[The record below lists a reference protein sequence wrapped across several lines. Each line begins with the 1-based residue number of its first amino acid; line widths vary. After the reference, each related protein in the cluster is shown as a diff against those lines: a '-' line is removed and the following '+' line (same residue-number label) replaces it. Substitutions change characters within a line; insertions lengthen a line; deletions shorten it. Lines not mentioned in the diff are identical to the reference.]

1 MHPTSESTM
10 NVGVFGLGYW
20 GPNLIRTL
28 LESKRANVHCFDTNP
43 RAMVRLKSRFPSVTF
58 SASSRTLL
66 QHCDAVMIATPVLTH
81 YSLAKEALEAGKSV
95 FVEKPLSSSS
105 AEALELIRLAEER
118 QSVLMVGH
126 TFLYSPAVNRVREY
140 IRSGVIG
147 DLYFLS
153 SSRVNLGI
161 HRSDVDVILDLAPHD
176 LSTFIYLLGEYPTR
190 VSAFG
195 RACVGKMLDVASLRL
210 EFPSGVFANLE
221 VSWLAPR
228 KLRRMVLVGS
238 KSMLVYDDTAVDKI
252 QLYDRGVALGAPNSF
267 NEYQLTYRT
276 GDIVSPN
283 LDVTEPLLIQTNHFL
298 DCVEQGQTPISD
310 GEMGLAVVRVLE
322 AAEASAHSS
331 GEFVTVDW
339 GADSTSAF
347 GANTGHQEVL
357 RN

>member
-1 MHPTSESTM
+1 M
-10 NVGVFGLGYW
+10 NVGVIGLGYW
-20 GPNLIRTL
+20 GPNLIRNL
-28 LESKRANVHCFDTNP
+28 LESQRANVHCFDTNP
-43 RAMVRLKSRFPSVTF
+43 LAMVRLKGRFPSVTF

-81 YSLAKEALEAGKSV
+81 YDLVKDALEAGKSV
-95 FVEKPLSSSS
+95 FVEKPLCSSS
-105 AEALELIRLAEER
+105 AEALELIELAEQR
-118 QSVLMVGH
+118 NCVLMVGH
-126 TFLYSPAVNRVREY
+126 TFLYSPAVNWVREY
-140 IRSGVIG
+140 IRTGAIG

-176 LSTFIYLLGEYPTR
+176 LSTFIYLLGEYPTK

-210 EFPSGVFANLE
+210 EFPSGIFANLE

-267 NEYQLTYRT
+267 GEYQLTYRT
-276 GDIVSPN
+276 GDIISPN

-298 DCVEQGQTPISD
+298 NCVEHGQKPLSD
-310 GEMGLAVVRVLE
+310 GEMGLAIVRVLE
-322 AAEASAHSS
+322 AAEASARSE
-331 GEFVTVDW
+331 GEFVAVSCARSSMLTMKGNSVREE
-339 GADSTSAF
+339 AA
-347 GANTGHQEVL
+347 Q
-357 RN
+357 R

>member
-1 MHPTSESTM
+1 M
-10 NVGVFGLGYW
+10 NIGVFGLGYW

>member
-1 MHPTSESTM
+1 M
-10 NVGVFGLGYW
+10 NIGVFGLGYW
-20 GPNLIRTL
+20 GPNLVRTL

-43 RAMVRLKSRFPSVTF
+43 RAMLRLKNLFPSVVF
-58 SASSRTLL
+58 SPSSTALL
-66 QHCDAVMIATPVLTH
+66 QDCDAVMIATPVLTH
-81 YSLAKEALEAGKSV
+81 YSLAKEAIEAGKSV

-105 AEALELIRLAEER
+105 AEAQELVELAAQR
-118 QSVLMVGH
+118 QCVLMVGH
-126 TFLYSPAVNRVREY
+126 TFLYSPAVHRVREY

-153 SSRVNLGI
+153 TSRVNLGI

-176 LSTFIYLLGEYPTR
+176 LSTLIYVLGEYPTR

-210 EFPSGVFANLE
+210 DFPSGVFANLE

-252 QLYDRGVALGAPNSF
+252 QLYDRGVAMVAPNSF

-276 GDIVSPN
+276 GDVVSPN

-298 DCVEQGQTPISD
+298 DCVEQGETPVSD

-322 AAEASAHSS
+322 AAEASAHNN
-331 GEFVTVDW
+331 GEFVAVDW
-339 GADSTSAF
+339 GGTSTIRS
-347 GANTGHQEVL
+347 NTRHQEAV
-357 RN
+357 RH

>member
-1 MHPTSESTM
+1 M
-10 NVGVFGLGYW
+10 NVGVIGLGYW
-20 GPNLIRTL
+20 GPNLIRNL
-28 LESKRANVHCFDTNP
+28 LESQRENVYCFDTNP
-43 RAMVRLKSRFPSVTF
+43 LAMVRLKSRFPSVIF
-58 SASSRTLL
+58 SASLKTLL

-81 YSLAKEALEAGKSV
+81 YRLVKEALEAGKAV
-95 FVEKPLSSSS
+95 FVEKPLCSSS
-105 AEALELIRLAEER
+105 AEALELIQLAD
-118 QSVLMVGH
+118 QKHCVLMVGH

-140 IRSGVIG
+140 IQSGVIG

-161 HRSDVDVILDLAPHD
+161 HRSDVDVIMDLAPHD
-176 LSTFIYLLGEYPTR
+176 LSTFIYLLNEYPTR

-210 EFPSGVFANLE
+210 EFPSGIFANLE

-267 NEYQLTYRT
+267 GEYQLTYRT
-276 GDIVSPN
+276 GDIISPK

-298 DCVEQGQTPISD
+298 DCVEQGQRPRSD
-310 GEMGLAVVRVLE
+310 GEMGLAIVRVLE
-322 AAEASAHSS
+322 AAEASARSN
-331 GEFVTVDW
+331 GEFVPVSCAEGNMPTTDNVREE
-339 GADSTSAF
+339 AA
-347 GANTGHQEVL
+347 Q
-357 RN
+357 R

>member
-1 MHPTSESTM
+1 M

-58 SASSRTLL
+58 SPSSRTVLE
-66 QHCDAVMIATPVLTH
+66 HCDAVMIATPVLTH
-81 YSLAKEALEAGKSV
+81 YGLAQEALDAGKSV

-105 AEALELIRLAEER
+105 AEALELIRLAEKKR
-118 QSVLMVGH
+118 CVLMVGH

-310 GEMGLAVVRVLE
+310 GELGLAVVRVLE
-322 AAEASAHSS
+322 AAEASAHSN
-331 GEFVTVDW
+331 GEFVAIDW
-339 GADSTSAF
+339 DRDSTSTI
-347 GANTGHQEVL
+347 GANTGRQEAM

>member
-1 MHPTSESTM
+1 M

-28 LESKRANVHCFDTNP
+28 LESKRANVHCFDTDP
-43 RAMVRLKSRFPSVTF
+43 RAMVRLKRRFPSVTF
-58 SASSRTLL
+58 SASSRSLL

-322 AAEASAHSS
+322 AAEASAHSR

-339 GADSTSAF
+339 GLDSASTIGAD
-347 GANTGHQEVL
+347 TGHQEAV

>member
-1 MHPTSESTM
+1 
-10 NVGVFGLGYW
+10 
-20 GPNLIRTL
+20 
-28 LESKRANVHCFDTNP
+28 
-43 RAMVRLKSRFPSVTF
+43 
-58 SASSRTLL
+58 
-66 QHCDAVMIATPVLTH
+66 
-81 YSLAKEALEAGKSV
+81 
-95 FVEKPLSSSS
+95 
-105 AEALELIRLAEER
+105 
-118 QSVLMVGH
+118 
-126 TFLYSPAVNRVREY
+126 
-140 IRSGVIG
+140 VIG

-310 GEMGLAVVRVLE
+310 GELGLAVVRVLE
-322 AAEASAHSS
+322 AAEASAHSN
-331 GEFVTVDW
+331 GEFVAIDW
-339 GADSTSAF
+339 DRDSTSTID
-347 GANTGHQEVL
+347 ANTGHQEAM